1 MTTRR
6 NLPAGFVVPAQPIE
20 QHQPPA
26 GGNWVHEIK
35 HDGYRLIVRKE
46 GAGVCLLPPQEIPH
60 RLFSIPAGRQHQA
73 QPREANR
80 AGSAGAF

>member
-46 GAGVCLLPPQEIPH
+46 GAGVRLVYAQRLRLDRALPD
-60 RLFSIPAGRQHQA
+60 
-73 QPREANR
+73 NR
-80 AGSAGAF
+80 SRSRGNSSRH